1 MTISPLQKR
10 KRTGLPE
17 IVLVLGNIVLL
28 VTIFALPG
36 GVHEKSV
43 SFNCRVM
50 ASFLLAGLTW
60 SIFGWYLVADKHY
73 RIGKKKKDKQ
83 LKSKAKGKSK
93 ASKAGSSV
101 QSTNQSTTNVEPN
114 AISTEVPTSQNVFVT
129 LAMVAVIVALFLA
142 FILSDHFKHV
152 YVDQS
157 SGPSLGQRFYEEQI
171 VSTCQFSFSIGLIVE
186 VALFGMIIILTAI
199 RTGVSIFNFQN
210 EKLNKL
216 EILRFNFAMQSFAPL
231 ITIICG
237 ALLIIFVVPP
247 SIFIVISI
255 AIILFC
261 LPTIIFLHLS

>member
-36 GVHEKSV
+36 GVHEKSI
-43 SFNCRVM
+43 SLNCRVM

-60 SIFGWYLVADKHY
+60 SLFGWYLVAEKHY
-73 RIGKKKKDKQ
+73 RIGKENKGKQ

-93 ASKAGSSV
+93 ASKAGSSA
-101 QSTNQSTTNVEPN
+101 QTTNQSNTNVKSN
-114 AISTEVPTSQNVFVT
+114 AVSTEVSSSQNIFVT

-142 FILSDHFKHV
+142 FILSDHFQHV

-157 SGPSLGQRFYEEQI
+157 SGPSLGQRFYEERI
-171 VSTCQFSFSIGLIVE
+171 VSTCQFNFSIGLIIE
-186 VALFGMIIILTAI
+186 VALFGAIIILTAI
-199 RTGVSIFNFQN
+199 RTGVSIFNFQS

-237 ALLIIFVVPP
+237 ALLIIFVVPS
-247 SIFIVISI
+247 SIYIVTSV
-255 AIILFC
+255 AIILFS
-261 LPTIIFLHLS
+261 LPTIIFLHL